1 MKAITI
7 RDIKV
12 YITAPDGQ
20 NLVVVR
26 VDTSEPDLF
35 GYGCASFAYRAFSV
49 RDIIER
55 YFKPLLLGRDVS
67 RIEDTW
73 KLLMVN
79 GYWRNGPIGNNAISG
94 IDMALWDIKA
104 KLARMPLYDLLG
116 GKSRDRVNVYRHC
129 NAGSKEQVID
139 LAAEAIESGCKYIR
153 AAYTAYDTPSK
164 DSSYLC
170 LLNDQKYYDPRAH
183 MRNIVDLLSSLRAKF
198 GNEIELMTDTHERIE
213 PADAVKLAK
222 ELEPIDLYFME
233 DPLSPEMTEWLL
245 RIRNNCTTPI
255 ALGEVFSHPNEWLPL
270 IEGGLIDFIRCHLSA
285 IGGLTPARKVAAV
298 AEAHG
303 VRTAWHGPLDVTP
316 IAMAVQTHLDYVSPN
331 FGIQEYYGY
340 GSHVADIFPGSPE
353 YRDGALW
360 LNEVPGH
367 GVSFN
372 EDVAAK
378 FPAHEKPTKWTEMR
392 VLDGTLHTP

>member
-1 MKAITI
+1 MQTITI

-12 YITAPDGQ
+12 YLTAPDGQ

-49 RDIIER
+49 KDVIER
-55 YFKPLLLGRDVS
+55 YFRPLLVGRDVS

-73 KLLMVN
+73 KLLMSN

-139 LAAEAIESGCKYIR
+139 LAIEAIESGCKYIR

-183 MRNIVDLLSSLRAKF
+183 MRNIVDLLSSLRVKF
-198 GNEIELMTDTHERIE
+198 GDDIELMTDTHERID

-233 DPLSPEMTEWLL
+233 DPLAPEMTQWLT

-255 ALGEVFSHPNEWLPL
+255 ALGEVFSHPYEWLPL
-270 IEGGLIDFIRCHLSA
+270 IENGLIDFIRCHISA
-285 IGGLTPARKVAAV
+285 IGGLTPARKVAAI
-298 AEAHG
+298 AEMHG
-303 VRTAWHGPLDVTP
+303 VRTAWHGPLDITP
-316 IAMAVQTHLDYVSPN
+316 IGMAVQTHLDFVSPN

-340 GSHVADIFPGSPE
+340 GPHTAEIFPGCPE
-353 YRDGALW
+353 YKEGALW

-367 GVSFN
+367 GVTFN

-392 VLDGTLHTP
+392 LFDGTLHTP